1 MPRIYVQCKFREG
14 DRKSYMYHVDED
26 FGLRVGDVVK
36 VPGKH
41 PGDGWQR
48 ATLVEILG
56 EIAPP
61 KFTTKPILGKVPRA
75 ELEAEVAKRFPADP
89 PKHTPPA
96 PVGDLFDRND
106 LGNAFF
112 DRNDRLFRR

>member
-75 ELEAEVAKRFPADP
+75 ELEAEVAKRFPAKKDAALKDYVEDTRSGLAGP
-89 PKHTPPA
+89 NMFP
-96 PVGDLFDRND
+96 DLFDS
-106 LGNAFF
+106 
-112 DRNDRLFRR
+112 